1 MLVRLQ
7 ADLPDPLRV
16 MDWSRKGD
24 ASFCLLF
31 NLALEEVIRDS
42 RIHRRGTIFCF
53 FFFPDDIVIME
64 RSEED
69 INKFLIAIKTAAD
82 ATGSKVSEGKTK
94 YMIVK
99 GNEKQT
105 TVELYI
111 TIRDCKFRRVH
122 GFE

>member
-1 MLVRLQ
+1 
-7 ADLPDPLRV
+7 
-16 MDWSRKGD
+16 
-24 ASFCLLF
+24 
-31 NLALEEVIRDS
+31 
-42 RIHRRGTIFCF
+42 
-53 FFFPDDIVIME
+53 ME

-94 YMIVK
+94 YMTVK